1 MSAPAHAAGA
11 APVLRGRAEAL
22 AAPLPPLL
30 ARAERLAASVLPGG
44 HGRRRAGTGEA
55 FWQFR
60 PAVPGDPARSLDW
73 RRSAM
78 GDHSYVRQ
86 TEWEAPQTVLLWVDR
101 SRSMAFSED
110 GRPPKR
116 DRAAL
121 LALALSILLLRG
133 GERVGLAGGA
143 EPPRAGRARA
153 EQLAVR
159 LSELEDAEYGAPPAT
174 IPARGARLVLIS
186 DFLGDPAPALSA
198 VRAAAGVGSPGTL
211 LQVVDPA
218 EEAFPYEGR
227 TLFTSMGGALTHD
240 TRAAGGLRARYVD
253 RMSERRA
260 LLADAARRAGFGWR
274 VHRTDASAG
283 HALRALWQELSGS
296 AA

>member
-1 MSAPAHAAGA
+1 MSEAAPAA
-11 APVLRGRAEAL
+11 LRGRAEAL

-44 HGRRRAGTGEA
+44 HGRRRAGVGEA

-60 PAVPGDPARSLDW
+60 PAVPGDPARALDW

-78 GDHSYVRQ
+78 GDASFVRQ
-86 TEWEAPQTVLLWVDR
+86 TEWEAPQTVLVWVDR

-110 GRPPKR
+110 GRPPKG
-116 DRAAL
+116 DRARL

-133 GERVGLAGGA
+133 GERVGLAGAA
-143 EPPRAGRARA
+143 EPPRAGRGRA
-153 EQLAVR
+153 ERLAM
-159 LSELEDAEYGAPPAT
+159 LLAGEDEAEYGAPPAV
-174 IPARGARLVLIS
+174 IPVRGARLVLIS
-186 DFLGDPAPALSA
+186 DFLGDPAPALA
-198 VRAAAGVGSPGTL
+198 AIRAAAGVGAPGTL
-211 LQVVDPA
+211 LQVLDPA

-227 TLFTSMGGALTHD
+227 TLFESMGGALTHD
-240 TRAAGGLRARYVD
+240 TRAAGGLRARYAD
-253 RMSERRA
+253 RMAERRA

-283 HALRALWQELSGS
+283 HALRALWQEISGV
-296 AA
+296 AG

>member
-1 MSAPAHAAGA
+1 MSEAAPAI
-11 APVLRGRAEAL
+11 LRGRAEAL

-44 HGRRRAGTGEA
+44 HGRRRAGVGEA

-86 TEWEAPQTVLLWVDR
+86 TEWEAPQTVLVWVDR
-101 SRSMAFSED
+101 SRSMAFAED
-110 GRPPKR
+110 GRAPKG
-116 DRAAL
+116 DRARL
-121 LALALSILLLRG
+121 LGLALSVLLLRA
-133 GERVGLAGGA
+133 GERVGLAGGD
-143 EPPRAGRARA
+143 EPPRTGRGRAER
-153 EQLAVR
+153 LAA
-159 LSELEDAEYGAPPAT
+159 LLAGEDDAEYGAPPAVV
-174 IPARGARLVLIS
+174 PARGARLVLIS
-186 DFLGDPAPALSA
+186 DFLGDPGPALA
-198 VRAAAGVGSPGTL
+198 TIRAAAGAGAAGTL
-211 LQVVDPA
+211 LQVLDPA

-227 TLFTSMGGALTHD
+227 TLFTSMGGALVHD
-240 TRAAGGLRARYVD
+240 TRAAGGLRARYAD
-253 RMSERRA
+253 RMAERRA

-274 VHRTDASAG
+274 VHRTDASAAQ
-283 HALRALWQELSGS
+283 ALRALWQEISGV

>member
-1 MSAPAHAAGA
+1 MTGA
-11 APVLRGRAEAL
+11 APAALRGRAEAL

-44 HGRRRAGTGEA
+44 HGRRRAGVGEA

-60 PAVPGDPARSLDW
+60 PAMPGDPARSLDW

-78 GDHSYVRQ
+78 GDGAYVRQ

-101 SRSMAFSED
+101 ARSMGFSD
-110 GRPPKR
+110 GGRAPKA
-116 DRAAL
+116 DRARL

-133 GERVGLAGGA
+133 GERVGLAGAA
-143 EPPRAGRARA
+143 EGPRAGRGRA
-153 EQLAVR
+153 EPLAMR
-159 LSELEDAEYGAPPAT
+159 LAEEDASEYGAPPAV
-174 IPARGARLVLIS
+174 IPAKGARLVLIS
-186 DFLGDPAPALSA
+186 DFLGPPGPTLAALT
-198 VRAAAGVGSPGTL
+198 AAAGVGAPGTL

-227 TLFTSMGGALTHD
+227 TLFESMGGAMRHD
-240 TRAAGGLRARYVD
+240 TRAAGALRARYAD
-253 RMSERRA
+253 RLAERRA
-260 LLADAARRAGFGWR
+260 LLRDAARRAGFGWR

-283 HALRALWQELSGS
+283 RALRALWQEISGL